1 MRIHELLEVDSCHTY
16 MTREGGDYSGV
27 SRTFAR
33 ASVRATQG
41 GSDLAPLSS
50 FVSLFQEFGE
60 PQFNRVAGR
69 TFAVRR
75 DPFRMLHAQVAVNLL
90 L

>member
-1 MRIHELLEVDSCHTY
+1 M
-16 MTREGGDYSGV
+16 
-27 SRTFAR
+27 
-33 ASVRATQG
+33 AS
-41 GSDLAPLSS
+41 LSS
-50 FVSLFQEFGE
+50 FVSVFQEFGK